1 MEIHSGS
8 HKKMF
13 VHKNTILQRKT
24 KITELLG
31 YSPFEMPYLL
41 NLLIVFVIEKNI

>member
-1 MEIHSGS
+1 MSLENNGNTAGRT
-8 HKKMF
+8 KMF

-31 YSPFEMPYLL
+31 YPPFEMPYLFKFINMYL
-41 NLLIVFVIEKNI
+41 